1 MFFILCV
8 VIFFVFIFI
17 ELRLNFGG
25 EGGNVCI
32 FCICICSCFIEE
44 KKFFLIN
51 RKWGIWVGLGV
62 IMLNV
67 VDMVKYMNFY
77 FSNMDKNGNEFMI
90 IVNFNVL
97 Y

>member
-1 MFFILCV
+1 MFVYFVYVQIV
-8 VIFFVFIFI
+8 V
-17 ELRLNFGG
+17 LYKKGKNFK
-25 EGGNVCI
+25 N
-32 FCICICSCFIEE
+32 F
-44 KKFFLIN
+44 FFLIN

>member
-1 MFFILCV
+1 MFVYFVYVQIV
-8 VIFFVFIFI
+8 V
-17 ELRLNFGG
+17 LYKKGKNFK
-25 EGGNVCI
+25 N
-32 FCICICSCFIEE
+32 
-44 KKFFLIN
+44 FFLIN

-90 IVNFNVL
+90 LVNFNVL

>member
-1 MFFILCV
+1 MFVYFVYVQIV
-8 VIFFVFIFI
+8 VLYKKGNNF
-17 ELRLNFGG
+17 LNF
-25 EGGNVCI
+25 
-32 FCICICSCFIEE
+32 
-44 KKFFLIN
+44 FFLIN

>member
-1 MFFILCV
+1 MFVYFVYVQIVVLYKKKEKILR
-8 VIFFVFIFI
+8 I
-17 ELRLNFGG
+17 
-25 EGGNVCI
+25 
-32 FCICICSCFIEE
+32 
-44 KKFFLIN
+44 FFLIN